1 MDGKT
6 FATLTVSVVLA
17 FIGYWATYWN
27 NSGAPSHVSARFN
40 WGVICCHLRGPAL
53 WLNFVARPMENRL
66 KSYFVYGMVA
76 FLAACQT
83 PPASNQGSPRNA
95 ALVGGSSSPSSPYE
109 TEDFNP
115 FQHSPIQWSHGGSTR
130 GP

>member
-40 WGVICCHLRGPAL
+40 WGVICCHLRGPVL

-76 FLAACQT
+76 FLAACQA

-95 ALVGGSSSPSSPYE
+95 ALNGQSASPSSQYE
-109 TEDFNP
+109 IDSFGPLQAPN
-115 FQHSPIQWSHGGSTR
+115 FHDLHGASN

>member
-1 MDGKT
+1 MRFFG
-6 FATLTVSVVLA
+6 L
-17 FIGYWATYWN
+17 
-27 NSGAPSHVSARFN
+27 SGAPSHVSARFN
-40 WGVICCHLRGPAL
+40 WVRFCCHLRGPVR

-76 FLAACQT
+76 FLAACKT
-83 PPASNQGSPRNA
+83 PPASNQGSTRNEAA
-95 ALVGGSSSPSSPYE
+95 ALNGQSDARSSPYE

-115 FQHSPIQWSHGGSTR
+115 FQQSKIQWSHGGSVR